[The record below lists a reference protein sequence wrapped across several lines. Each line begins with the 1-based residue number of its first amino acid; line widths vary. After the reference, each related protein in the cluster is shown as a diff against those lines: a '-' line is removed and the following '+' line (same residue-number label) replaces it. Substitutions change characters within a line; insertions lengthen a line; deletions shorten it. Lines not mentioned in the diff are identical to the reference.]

1 LKKSEL
7 IALIKLRLTATAED
21 NEAMLKLLTKL
32 EQQGLIDI
40 LQTSNSY
47 ANRNSQYE
55 RIYVDMKVIDDD
67 E

>member
-1 LKKSEL
+1 LKKTEL

-21 NEAMLKLLTKL
+21 NEAMLKLLDKL
-32 EQQGLIDI
+32 QKQGLIDI
-40 LQTSNSY
+40 LQTSASY
-47 ANRNSQYE
+47 TNRNSKYE

>member
-1 LKKSEL
+1 M
-7 IALIKLRLTATAED
+7 IKLRLTATAED

-55 RIYVDMKVIDDD
+55 RIYVDMKVTDDD

>member
-1 LKKSEL
+1 M
-7 IALIKLRLTATAED
+7 IKLRLTATAED
-21 NEAMLKLLTKL
+21 NEAMLKLLTNL

-47 ANRNSQYE
+47 ANRNSKYE

>member
-1 LKKSEL
+1 M
-7 IALIKLRLTATAED
+7 IKLRLTATAED

-47 ANRNSQYE
+47 VNRNSQYE